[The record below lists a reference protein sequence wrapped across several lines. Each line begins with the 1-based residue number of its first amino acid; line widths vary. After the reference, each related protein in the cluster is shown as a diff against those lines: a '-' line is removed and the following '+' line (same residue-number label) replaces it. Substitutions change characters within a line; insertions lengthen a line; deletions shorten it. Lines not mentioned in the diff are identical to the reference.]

1 MSLKAGATAA
11 KKGPLLGI
19 GGLILSTVHRDIIS
33 IYSMV
38 YDQGSL

>member
-1 MSLKAGATAA
+1 MSLKAGMKA

-19 GGLILSTVHRDIIS
+19 DGLLILTEVRRDILS

-38 YDQGSL
+38 YDQGLL

>member
-1 MSLKAGATAA
+1 MGLKAGMKA

-19 GGLILSTVHRDIIS
+19 GGLILTTFRRDIFS

-38 YDQGSL
+38 YDQGVL

>member
-1 MSLKAGATAA
+1 MSLKARMKA

-19 GGLILSTVHRDIIS
+19 GGLILTTVRRNIIS

-38 YDQGSL
+38 YDQGLL